1 VPDGAVAYKAYR
13 STGALVKIPFNFKE
27 SLMDSIS
34 KQANIFTLSFTNTLK
49 AMKILVF
56 VA

>member
-1 VPDGAVAYKAYR
+1 MPDGAVAYKAYR